1 LSVLRAALS
10 AVNLA
15 ELLPA
20 PTAGQVRRNLRIGIV
35 LRWITIALVAAGGM
49 LTPNLGTFLL
59 YLVVAATV
67 YNGGLT
73 ALVARAPAGW
83 DRHLA
88 LAVTIIDS
96 LFGFIFPGL
105 YATQVAG
112 SEPLGAYVIGVIE
125 AVFYFGAAGA
135 ILSLGIFVVAALT
148 VKVFGLPLF
157 GQLFDGGG
165 LVNSVLLLA
174 MIAVCLVATF
184 RLRIEAG
191 ETGTAALLTARP
203 EALEGGEPAVR
214 LSRREREVLALVAE
228 GYSNAMIATRLHLSD
243 STVKSYVENLLFHL
257 NARNRAEAVAAA
269 SRLKL
274 L

>member
-1 LSVLRAALS
+1 LSVLRAAAS
-10 AVNLA
+10 AVNLS

-49 LTPNLGTFLL
+49 LTPKLGTFLL
-59 YLVVAATV
+59 YLVVAATI
-67 YNGGLT
+67 YNGGVT
-73 ALVARAPAGW
+73 ALVARAPAAW
-83 DRHLA
+83 DRRIA
-88 LAVTIIDS
+88 LTVTIIDIM
-96 LFGFIFPGL
+96 FGFIFPGL

-112 SEPLGAYVIGVIE
+112 SEPLGAYVIGLIE

-135 ILSLGIFVVAALT
+135 ILSIGIFVVSALT

-174 MIAVCLVATF
+174 MIAVCLVVTF
-184 RLRIEAG
+184 RLRLAG
-191 ETGTAALLTARP
+191 ETETAAPETARP
-203 EALEGGEPAVR
+203 GALGGEPAVR
-214 LSRREREVLALVAE
+214 LSRREREVLSLVAE
-228 GYSNAMIATRLHLSD
+228 GYSNAMIANRLHLSD
-243 STVKSYVENLLFHL
+243 STVKGYVENLLFHL
-257 NARNRAEAVAAA
+257 NVRNRAEAVAAA

>member
-1 LSVLRAALS
+1 MSVLRAAASSLNLS
-10 AVNLA
+10 

-49 LTPNLGTFLL
+49 LTPKLGTFLL
-59 YLVVAATV
+59 YLVVAATI
-67 YNGGLT
+67 YNGGVT
-73 ALVARAPAGW
+73 ALVARAPAAW
-83 DRHLA
+83 DRRIA
-88 LAVTIIDS
+88 LTVTIIDTM
-96 LFGFIFPGL
+96 FGFIFPGL

-112 SEPLGAYVIGVIE
+112 SEPLGAYVFGLIE

-135 ILSLGIFVVAALT
+135 ILSIGIFLVSALT
-148 VKVFGLPLF
+148 VKLLGLPLF

-165 LVNSVLLLA
+165 LVNSVLLLG
-174 MIAVCLVATF
+174 MIAVCLVVTF
-184 RLRIEAG
+184 RLRLADQT
-191 ETGTAALLTARP
+191 ETATPETRP
-203 EALEGGEPAVR
+203 AALEGGEPAVR
-214 LSRREREVLALVAE
+214 LSRREREVLSLVAE
-228 GYSNAMIATRLHLSD
+228 GYSNTMIAARLHLSD
-243 STVKSYVENLLFHL
+243 STVKGYVENLLFHL